1 MATKKK
7 ASSFYE
13 DEPKAENVPLESA
26 RRLSLGE
33 SSAFDER
40 KYFVQDLAKAIL
52 LSISARRSNGQPIR
66 GDEKAAVESATELAN
81 LLGVK

>member
-7 ASSFYE
+7 VAAG
-13 DEPKAENVPLESA
+13 EPELLGAIGNGYSGPLGSVP
-26 RRLSLGE
+26 
-33 SSAFDER
+33 FDER
-40 KYFVQDLAKAIL
+40 KYFIQDLAKEIL

-66 GDEKAAVESATELAN
+66 GDEKAAVESAIELAN